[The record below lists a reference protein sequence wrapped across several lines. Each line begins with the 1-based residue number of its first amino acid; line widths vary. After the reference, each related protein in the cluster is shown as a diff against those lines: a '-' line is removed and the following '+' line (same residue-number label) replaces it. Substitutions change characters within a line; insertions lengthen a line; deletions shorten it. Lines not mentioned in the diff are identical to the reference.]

1 MDANTTEIKNQGDK
15 VIIRQTPDITI
26 RDYQKGQKLTL
37 ETPEATNKELLID
50 KGKYFAFTLDDV
62 DRVQSD
68 LKLMNQ
74 WSDDASEQMK
84 IVTDTEFFEDVAT
97 DASSANKGASA
108 GRISG
113 DINLG
118 ATGSPVSLTKSNILD
133 YIVDLGT
140 VLDESNVPE
149 NSRWIVLPA
158 WACGMIKKSDL
169 KDASVTG
176 DSTSALRNGR
186 LGVIDRFTLY
196 SSNLLYSVVDGSD
209 TCFHVMA
216 GHNDAITWASQ
227 MTNMETLRAESTFGD
242 IVRGLNVYGYET
254 LKPEALALLYAT
266 KG

>member
-1 MDANTTEIKNQGDK
+1 MDVNITEIKNQGDK
-15 VIIRQTPDITI
+15 VIIRQNPDITI
-26 RDYQKGQKLTL
+26 RDYQKGQKLVL

-50 KGKYFAFTLDDV
+50 KGKYFAFTLDDI
-62 DRVQSD
+62 DAHQSD
-68 LKLMNQ
+68 LKLMNN

-84 IVTDTEFFEDVAT
+84 IVTDTEFFEDIAT
-97 DASSANKGASA
+97 DPIAANKGASA

-118 ATGSPVSLTKSNILD
+118 ATGSPIALTKSNILD

-149 NSRWIVLPA
+149 NGRWIALPA

-169 KDASVTG
+169 KDASITG
-176 DSTSALRNGR
+176 DSTSAMRNGR
-186 LGVIDRFTLY
+186 LGIIDRFTLY
-196 SSNLLYSVVDGSD
+196 SSNLLYSTTDGAD
-209 TCFHVMA
+209 TAYHIMA

-227 MTNMETLRAESTFGD
+227 MVKMETLRAETTFGD

-254 LKPEALALLYAT
+254 LKPEALALLYAK